1 MNKIDLIK
9 GFIIG
14 IIVSVIGS
22 LLFITIFT
30 DFDSIT
36 GFKTMKA
43 QGYLGKIITLGSI
56 PDLIVFGVLLKLNKE
71 IMARGVILAVI
82 MMTIFTLFI

>member
-9 GFIIG
+9 GFVLG
-14 IIVSVIGS
+14 ITVSIIGS

-30 DFDSIT
+30 EFDCVSGI
-36 GFKTMKA
+36 KTMKA

-56 PDLIVFGVLLKLNKE
+56 PNLILFAVLLKLNKE
-71 IMARGVILAVI
+71 MMARGVVLAVI
-82 MMTIFTLFI
+82 IMTVITLFI

>member
-9 GFIIG
+9 GFVLG
-14 IIVSVIGS
+14 IIVSIIGS

-30 DFDSIT
+30 DFDCIT

-43 QGYLGKIITLGSI
+43 QGHLGKIITLGSI
-56 PDLIVFGVLLKLNKE
+56 PNLMIFAVLLKLNKE
-71 IMARGVILAVI
+71 IMARGVVLAVI
-82 MMTIFTLFI
+82 MMTVFTLFI